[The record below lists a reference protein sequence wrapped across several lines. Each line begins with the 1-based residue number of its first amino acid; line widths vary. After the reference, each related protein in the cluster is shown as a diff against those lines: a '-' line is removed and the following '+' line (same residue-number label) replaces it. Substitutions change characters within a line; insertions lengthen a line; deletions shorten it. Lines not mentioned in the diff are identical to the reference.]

1 MGALTPEQRM
11 MFDLI
16 QEAKKTNQ
24 LLEQLIDAVNS
35 ANAKLSDISHY
46 THTMALE

>member
-1 MGALTPEQRM
+1 MSDLPPEQRM
-11 MFDLI
+11 MKELI
-16 QEAKKTNQ
+16 QATTRTNE
-24 LLEQLIDAVNS
+24 LLVQLIDAVNS